1 MLLGVHC
8 SVAGGLLN
16 AFDEADTLGINTFQ
30 IFTKNQ
36 RQWKEKVI
44 EPAEGDLFKEKQ
56 AHQGVQVTFSHA
68 TYLINLASG
77 KPDLLEKSYNA
88 IKGELQRCDALGL
101 AFTVLHPGSAK
112 DLGEEKA
119 IQSIADQINR
129 VFIELPDGTA
139 KIALEN
145 TAGQG
150 ASIGRSFEQLA
161 AIAERVEQKDRIGFC
176 FDTCHAFAAGY
187 DIRTKTG
194 FEEAMADWDR
204 VIGLEHL
211 ICLHLNDSKGDLAS
225 HLDRHEHIGYGKL
238 GEEPFRQIMQRFPD
252 VPKVVE
258 TPKKDDWDERNLA
271 LLRSLAH

>member
-8 SVAGGLLN
+8 SVAGGLIN
-16 AFDEADTLGINTFQ
+16 AFEEAESLGINTFQ

-36 RQWKEKVI
+36 RQWKEKTIV
-44 EPAEGDLFKEKQ
+44 PSEGNLFKKKQ
-56 AHQGVQVTFSHA
+56 NHQGVQVTFSHA

-77 KPDLLEKSYNA
+77 KPDLLEKSYQA

-112 DLGEEKA
+112 DLGEDKA

-129 VFIELPDGTA
+129 AFTELPKGTA

-150 ASIGRSFEQLA
+150 ASIGRNFEQLA
-161 AIAERVEQKDRIGFC
+161 AIAEQVEDKDRIGFC

-187 DIRTKTG
+187 DIRTQTG
-194 FEEAMADWDR
+194 FEETMAGWDR
-204 VIGLEHL
+204 EIGLDKL
-211 ICLHLNDSKGDLAS
+211 ICLHLNDSKGDLGS

-238 GEEPFRQIMQRFPD
+238 GEEPFKQIMQRFPD

-258 TPKKDDWDERNLA
+258 TPKKEDWDERNLA
-271 LLRSLAH
+271 LLRSFAG

>member
-8 SVAGGLLN
+8 SVAGGLIN
-16 AFDEADTLGINTFQ
+16 AFDEADALGINTFQ

-161 AIAERVEQKDRIGFC
+161 AIAERVEEKDRIGFC

-187 DIRTKTG
+187 DIRTQAG
-194 FEEAMADWDR
+194 FEDAMADWDKI
-204 VIGLEHL
+204 IGLEHL

>member
-238 GEEPFRQIMQRFPD
+238 GEEPFSQIMQRFPD